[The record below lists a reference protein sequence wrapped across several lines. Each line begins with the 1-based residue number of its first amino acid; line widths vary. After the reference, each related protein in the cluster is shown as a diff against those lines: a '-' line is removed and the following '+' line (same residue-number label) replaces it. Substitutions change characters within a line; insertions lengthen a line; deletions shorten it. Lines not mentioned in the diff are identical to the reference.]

1 MDNYGCHYLDQNVL
15 DSLRVKHVFL
25 PPNCTSRFQPLD
37 QGIFWA
43 IKSRFKMFLLQSI
56 QDKFPQTLIDVVAQ
70 VYEDKTEYDRVVGE
84 ALNANADAILS
95 EVQRFNNNTL
105 KAFEIA
111 EYLDRAWES
120 IDKAMII
127 RFFLRS
133 NCPPDNPVL
142 KAAKLCIELE
152 LNPQTKAA
160 NTKLLRRLN
169 LTRELINTPF
179 YNPVIEVKIDNGVEG
194 DLDFLY
200 ADNVQHFSTSCLA
213 SAEFLHVKAADR
225 AMFNLDTNIDLH
237 KQEQSNNVD
246 DDNIMRYVLTGH
258 LLESDGV
265 AKEHETEI
273 DKCKMSMNV

>member
-1 MDNYGCHYLDQNVL
+1 M
-15 DSLRVKHVFL
+15 
-25 PPNCTSRFQPLD
+25 
-37 QGIFWA
+37 
-43 IKSRFKMFLLQSI
+43 
-56 QDKFPQTLIDVVAQ
+56 
-70 VYEDKTEYDRVVGE
+70 
-84 ALNANADAILS
+84 NANADAILS
-95 EVQRFNNNTL
+95 EVQRFNNNKL

-225 AMFNLDTNIDLH
+225 AMFNLDTNIELH
-237 KQEQSNNVD
+237 KQEQSNNVV

-265 AKEHETEI
+265 ATEDETEI
-273 DKCKMSMNV
+273 DKAIVLQNVNECLNLLEDLIPKMEHMPLPSSSAYYQLNSIVKQLTNLKQNTSPETQAGQAHLYSFFQ